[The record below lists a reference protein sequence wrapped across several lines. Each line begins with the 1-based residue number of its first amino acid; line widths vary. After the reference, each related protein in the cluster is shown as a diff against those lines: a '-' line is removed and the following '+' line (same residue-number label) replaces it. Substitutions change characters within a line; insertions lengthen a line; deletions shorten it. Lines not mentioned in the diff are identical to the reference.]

1 MVKKTCRCGSKS
13 KDVQCSKQF
22 SCDIKCKKIRDCRKH
37 PCNKKCCSGDCA
49 PCENMCGKSLNC
61 KNHKCTS
68 RCHQGACY
76 PCNKQTEVSCACGD
90 TKIKVPCGK
99 ENNTKPPKCRQ
110 LCEAKSNCHHKEQVQ
125 HMCHFGKCPKC
136 KQICGKE
143 RSCGHT
149 CPEPCH
155 DNVPVKVER
164 KERPVGPWEER
175 GDEYVVKKLP
185 CSPCPI
191 PVPVPCLGQHEI
203 ADFPCHNSKP
213 TSCGRNCGRK
223 LACTNH
229 TCERDCHRVR
239 QAVDE
244 FSAGV
249 NCKKCSRD
257 CQIAR
262 PDGCDHPCQLGCHPG
277 PCQSCDVNIKLNC
290 HCGLVTLFIKCGILT
305 AKMTDAEKEELTCC
319 KDQCPKLMSCGHRCL
334 RTCHSGPCSPAEEC
348 KKKIKMTCPCKR
360 IKQDDR
366 CYNVTLKNLE
376 RNVSC
381 DKECQKIKEEE
392 RKRKI
397 SEKSNIEE
405 DILAKEEAERFER
418 TLEGRGK
425 KKKKNKKI
433 EEIEKESFYDKNKI
447 YVISLAVLVAVVLG
461 YFISQ

>member
-1 MVKKTCRCGSKS
+1 M
-13 KDVQCSKQF
+13 
-22 SCDIKCKKIRDCRKH
+22 
-37 PCNKKCCSGDCA
+37 
-49 PCENMCGKSLNC
+49 
-61 KNHKCTS
+61 
-68 RCHQGACY
+68 
-76 PCNKQTEVSCACGD
+76 
-90 TKIKVPCGK
+90 
-99 ENNTKPPKCRQ
+99 
-110 LCEAKSNCHHKEQVQ
+110 
-125 HMCHFGKCPKC
+125 
-136 KQICGKE
+136 
-143 RSCGHT
+143 
-149 CPEPCH
+149 
-155 DNVPVKVER
+155 
-164 KERPVGPWEER
+164 
-175 GDEYVVKKLP
+175 VKKLP

-360 IKQDDR
+360 IKQEDR
-366 CYNVTLKNLE
+366 CYNVTLKNPE

-418 TLEGRGK
+418 IVEGRGK